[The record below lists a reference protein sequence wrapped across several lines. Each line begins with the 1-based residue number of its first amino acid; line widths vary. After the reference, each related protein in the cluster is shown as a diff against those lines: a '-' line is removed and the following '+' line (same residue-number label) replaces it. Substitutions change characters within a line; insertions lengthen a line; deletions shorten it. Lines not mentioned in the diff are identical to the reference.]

1 MSAIWNV
8 EYIACK
14 FDYSDGEC
22 NKTKEMIRKNKQK
35 QWLKN
40 KNNIFYFLN
49 KHTFPSLYHM
59 IKGNYLENIKKK
71 QVVIYITMITNVRL

>member
-1 MSAIWNV
+1 
-8 EYIACK
+8 
-14 FDYSDGEC
+14 
-22 NKTKEMIRKNKQK
+22 MIRKNKQK

-59 IKGNYLENIKKK
+59 IKGNYLKNIKKQ
-71 QVVIYITMITNVRL
+71 QVVIYMTMITICKALISAFYLVGFCPTSINNN